1 MVTKPKP
8 PNNRSANGT
17 RKGVPPSTRS
27 RARVQESKAIDLA
40 KRAVEARVKGK
51 SIREVAA
58 ELGCAPSTALQ
69 AVRRGLALTIEA
81 IKVPAEQL
89 RAQETERLE
98 TALLRVMDVL
108 GSEDDA
114 TALKAAAEVRQI
126 SGRLSALHGL
136 DAPTKVDATMEQ
148 KAPPREQMD
157 ALLDG
162 LRARLDARAAKPSDE
177 AASNGTTTPE

>member
-1 MVTKPKP
+1 MSGR
-8 PNNRSANGT
+8 PNKGSANGS

-27 RARVQESKAIDLA
+27 RARVQETKAIDLA
-40 KRAVEARVKGK
+40 KRAVEARVRGK

-81 IKVPAEQL
+81 TKVPAEQL

-108 GSEDDA
+108 GSDDDA

-136 DAPTKVDATMEQ
+136 DAPTKVDATVED
-148 KAPPREQMD
+148 KTPP
-157 ALLDG
+157 
-162 LRARLDARAAKPSDE
+162 RARLDALLEGLAAKLAAREGAAPE
-177 AASNGTTTPE
+177 AAPSEAGGETPPG